1 MNICLVRHQH
11 IKDEIDFSPLQLPS
25 LPFYWLFQPWWG
37 ASTVT
42 WFSDN
47 SFSPNHC
54 AWRVG
59 LCAKK
64 TTTTKDGEKFCN
76 VIIGWRETAL
86 FTFADVHRAN
96 SVWWLAW
103 KGFEGFPKKNSNV
116 THTITS
122 PSRMTRRMRRIYRVK
137 ESIKRRLFGAIMS
150 TVLINTQHDDKTDTT
165 LSMECYLVDRW
176 DDDRFGAGAS

>member
-25 LPFYWLFQPWWG
+25 LPFYWLFQPWWS

-64 TTTTKDGEKFCN
+64 NNNNE
-76 VIIGWRETAL
+76 GWRKVLQCHNRLTRNCFVYLRRCSPCKFSMVTGLKRFWRFSEKKFECHAHDCESFENDATHASDL
-86 FTFADVHRAN
+86 PGEGVNWVTTFWSHHV
-96 SVWWLAW
+96 
-103 KGFEGFPKKNSNV
+103 
-116 THTITS
+116 
-122 PSRMTRRMRRIYRVK
+122 YR
-137 ESIKRRLFGAIMS
+137 F
-150 TVLINTQHDDKTDTT
+150 N
-165 LSMECYLVDRW
+165 
-176 DDDRFGAGAS
+176 